1 MTYQHSV
8 QIGPEFFQK
17 VKNDYSNWMWAI
29 IREFIQNGIDAPNTR
44 NNLMFVFGRPKHERP
59 KINARYHFRIRNTFK
74 PPRGKIMAIRN
85 TDDFNTGN
93 RNSGDFNS
101 GNRNSGDFNTGNR
114 NSGNSNT
121 GNFNSGNRNSGNF
134 NTGNRNSGDFNSGNR
149 NSGFFCTQTSPPLF
163 FDQPTELSWKQAF
176 DAIPP
181 VSLPADLPL
190 TEAFPLAWAKMT
202 DKERAQWLSL
212 PNFDAAKFKHIT
224 GVDVH
229 QKRHHTGDIRQAFY
243 KASDGAYALQ
253 YATPADD
260 KELAVLV
267 AELHAAKNAIADH
280 LDAHYI
286 WD

>member
-85 TDDFNTGN
+85 TDD
-93 RNSGDFNS
+93 
-101 GNRNSGDFNTGNR
+101 
-114 NSGNSNT
+114 
-121 GNFNSGNRNSGNF
+121 F